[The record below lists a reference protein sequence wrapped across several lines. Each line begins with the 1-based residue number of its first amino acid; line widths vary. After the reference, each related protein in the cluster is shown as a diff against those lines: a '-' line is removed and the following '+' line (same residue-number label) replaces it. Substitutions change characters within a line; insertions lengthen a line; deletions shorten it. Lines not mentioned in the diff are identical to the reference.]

1 MNKTVLTK
9 IILILIM
16 ILTIIPT
23 NNVFAD
29 ESSFSIDGFMKEA
42 DTFIEGG
49 AKEGEDLIEKDGIKS
64 ISDVIYNT
72 LLAIGLVVA
81 VAVGIFLGIKIM
93 ASSIEE
99 QAKYKQLLTPYLI
112 GCVVIFGAFGIWKI
126 VVNILQNSI

>member
-1 MNKTVLTK
+1 MNKTILTK
-9 IILILIM
+9 IILILII

-29 ESSFSIDGFMKEA
+29 QSTFSIDGFMGEA
-42 DTFIEGG
+42 DKFIEGG
-49 AKEGEDLIEKDGIKS
+49 KKEGEDLIGKDGIKS
-64 ISDVIYNT
+64 ISDVMYNT

-99 QAKYKQLLTPYLI
+99 QAKYKQMLTPYFI
-112 GCVVIFGAFGIWKI
+112 GCVVVFGAFGIWKV
-126 VVNILQNSI
+126 VVNILQKSI

>member
-29 ESSFSIDGFMKEA
+29 ESSFSIDGFVKEA
-42 DTFIEGG
+42 DDFIEGG

-112 GCVVIFGAFGIWKI
+112 GCVVIFGAFGIWKM
-126 VVNILQNSI
+126 VVNILQKSI